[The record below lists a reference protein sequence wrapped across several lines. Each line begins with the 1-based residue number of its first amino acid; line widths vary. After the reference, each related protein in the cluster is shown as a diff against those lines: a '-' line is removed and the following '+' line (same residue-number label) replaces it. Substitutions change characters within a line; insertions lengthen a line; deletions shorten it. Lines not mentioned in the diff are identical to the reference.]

1 MSKLSFSGRMSKV
14 FLIGI
19 LIVAVAIIYKFPDIK
34 EHYQSWRIQHH
45 VLKEFKS
52 DIRND
57 QYERAAV
64 DELLRLGL
72 DKGFLNAIVIID
84 DQTENPVMRINFY
97 KAGMFSGTVEMAMSA
112 EYLKALG
119 FYFEE
124 VPVGALN
131 APQAVRKLN
140 LQATSPFIE
149 EQRRAY
155 ALYRYG
161 ID

>member
-1 MSKLSFSGRMSKV
+1 MRTSAFSGNLFKIL
-14 FLIGI
+14 LIGT
-19 LIVAVAIIYKFPDIK
+19 LVFAGVIIYNFHDIK
-34 EHYQSWRIQHH
+34 EHYQTWRIQHN

-57 QYERAAV
+57 HFERAAV

-97 KAGMFSGTVEMAMSA
+97 KAGMFTGTVEMAMSS
-112 EYLKALG
+112 EFVQSFG
-119 FYFEE
+119 TYFEQ